1 MSPYP
6 DNIREFVTQE
16 SVKLGESGYD
26 VEVEIVRRAD
36 LTVSERK
43 GKEVISIGLREY
55 CPLPEMQPDDVFV
68 VFDLGTVL
76 DVDDVRFAD
85 AESGTHLPVKSDTK
99 QKHRGP
105 LRVPVALK
113 TAARISLLLSAKDR
127 PLGTLSVDIERDG
140 RLIDTTFLADQ
151 EVL

>member
-16 SVKLGESGYD
+16 SVKLGQSGYD

-36 LTVSERK
+36 LKVSDRK
-43 GKEVISIGLREY
+43 GKEVISVGLNEY
-55 CPLPEMQPDDVFV
+55 CSLPEMAPDDVFV

-76 DVDDVRFAD
+76 EVDDVRFAD
-85 AESGTHLPVKSDTK
+85 DTTGARLSVKAESKR
-99 QKHRGP
+99 KHRGP
-105 LRVPVALK
+105 VRVPVALK
-113 TAARISLLLSAKDR
+113 DSARISLLLSAKDR

-140 RLIDTTFLADQ
+140 RLADTTFLADQ
-151 EVL
+151 EGF

>member
-26 VEVEIVRRAD
+26 VEVEIVRRSD
-36 LTVSERK
+36 LKVSDRK
-43 GKEVISIGLREY
+43 GKEVVSIGLKEY
-55 CPLPEMQPDDVFV
+55 CPLPEMVPEDIFV

-76 DVDDVRFAD
+76 EVDDVRFAD
-85 AESGTHLPVKSDTK
+85 AESGCRLDVKAETK
-99 QKHRGP
+99 RKHRGP
-105 LRVPVALK
+105 VRVPVVLK
-113 TAARISLLLSAKDR
+113 AAARISLLLSAKER

-140 RLIDTTFLADQ
+140 RLADTTFLAEQ
-151 EVL
+151 EML

>member
-36 LTVSERK
+36 LKVSERK
-43 GKEVISIGLREY
+43 NKEVVSIGLREY
-55 CPLPEMQPDDVFV
+55 CPLPEMEPDDVFV

-76 DVDDVRFAD
+76 DVDDVRFANV
-85 AESGTHLPVKSDTK
+85 ESGTHLPVKSDAK

-113 TAARISLLLSAKDR
+113 GSACISLLLSAKDR
-127 PLGTLSVDIERDG
+127 PLGTLSVEIERDG
-140 RLIDTTFLADQ
+140 RLAGTSFLPDQ
-151 EVL
+151 ETP

>member
-36 LTVSERK
+36 LKVSERK
-43 GKEVISIGLREY
+43 GKQVISIGLKEY
-55 CPLPEMQPDDVFV
+55 CPLPDMEPEDIFV

-76 DVDDVRFAD
+76 EVDDVRFAD
-85 AESGTHLPVKSDTK
+85 NECGTRLAVKAESKR
-99 QKHRGP
+99 KHRGP
-105 LRVPVALK
+105 IRVPVALK
-113 TAARISLLLSAKDR
+113 AAAKISLLLSAKDR

-140 RLIDTTFLADQ
+140 RLADTNFLADQ
-151 EVL
+151 EAM